1 MSEELVKRLRTC
13 GSSLSCIKCKWSPD
27 CGGTGE
33 VLRKAADAIEGL
45 LEIEKRYYDLL
56 EKMPRWVSVTE
67 RLPEHN
73 TYVIVG
79 NLNGMVREALFVD
92 RDIWLDPL
100 GNYSRCPVTHW
111 MPRPEPPGKK

>member
-1 MSEELVKRLRTC
+1 MYEDLAKRLRTC

-56 EKMPRWVSVTE
+56 EKMPR
-67 RLPEHN
+67 R
-73 TYVIVG
+73 
-79 NLNGMVREALFVD
+79 M
-92 RDIWLDPL
+92 PL
-100 GNYSRCPVTHW
+100 
-111 MPRPEPPGKK
+111 PEPPKEET